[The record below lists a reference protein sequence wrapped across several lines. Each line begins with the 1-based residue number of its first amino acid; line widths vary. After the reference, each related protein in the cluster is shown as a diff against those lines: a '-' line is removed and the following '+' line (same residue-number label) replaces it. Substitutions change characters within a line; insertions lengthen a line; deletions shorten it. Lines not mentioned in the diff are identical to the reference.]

1 MADQSDVEAT
11 LASLVTAV
19 LYPSGT
25 NAASVLGSVC
35 HIYRGWPN
43 AANLDSDL
51 AAGHLTVTVM
61 SDAAS
66 FTVTT
71 RYIDPP
77 SMLATVTPSLTIT
90 VSGQTAT
97 IGGTA
102 ATGQVAGLIVDNA
115 AFVHRTATGDTPELV
130 AAILA
135 SYIRSTRIAQV
146 TGTSI
151 TIPGAGLLIGRVV
164 ADQNALVETRR
175 QTQSFRIACWC
186 PDPTTRD
193 SLASLLDTA
202 LSQDSFIALPDTT
215 EARLRLR
222 QSVTFDQSQ
231 NANLFRRDLIFTVE
245 YATTVSETLPSLI
258 IGSTAIAAN
267 GGPTTQSLLG

>member
-11 LASLVTAV
+11 LAGLVNAI

-43 AANLDSDL
+43 PANLDTDL

-61 SDAAS
+61 PDAGS
-66 FTVTT
+66 FRTTT

-77 SMLATVTPSLTIT
+77 SMPGPVTPTLTIT
-90 VSGQTAT
+90 VAGQTAT

-102 ATGQVAGLIVDNA
+102 GTGQIAGLIVDNA
-115 AFVHRTATGDTPELV
+115 AFVHRTAIGDTPELV

-135 SYIRSTRIAQV
+135 SYIRRTRIAQV
-146 TGTSI
+146 TGAGI
-151 TIPGAGLLIGRVV
+151 TIPGAGLIIGRVV
-164 ADQNALVETRR
+164 ADQTALAETRR
-175 QTQSFRIACWC
+175 QVQSFRIACWC

-202 LSQDSFIALPDTT
+202 LSQNTFIALPDTT
-215 EARLRLR
+215 QARVRLR
-222 QSVTFDQSQ
+222 QSITFDQSQ
-231 NANLFRRDLIFTVE
+231 NANLFRRDLLFNVE

-258 IGSTAIAAN
+258 IGATAIAPN